1 MQAPS
6 TRYTGAMTSEP
17 CPACQHLNA
26 PQAHRCGACGVDLG
40 AWDALP
46 RLVLTL
52 PKADSVGALWLRD
65 LRQPA
70 AEQRP
75 VEVPDTLSLSLTL
88 RDIALTPGPSAA
100 VEAAAMA
107 VPMPQDNAAPTDDSA
122 LRAERKAAKRA
133 EVRRARL
140 RDTASAHGPASVT
153 PEVLVLAADDASREP
168 LCALLRGFGFGV
180 PAVAK
185 QSAPTV
191 ARPIV
196 AVFVDIDVEIA
207 GGGDGIDLCQQIRD
221 ADRRR
226 DAPAPLLVLVAGRL
240 RPVEQVRAKLAGCD
254 EILLKPVT
262 RGSVA
267 SVLDGHGI
275 ALPSDARHL

>member
-1 MQAPS
+1 M
-6 TRYTGAMTSEP
+6 RAMTSNP

-26 PQAHRCGACGVDLG
+26 PQVQRCGACGVDLG

-46 RLVLTL
+46 RLVPTL
-52 PKADSVGALWLRD
+52 PMADSVGALWLRD
-65 LRQPA
+65 LRQPE

-75 VEVPDTLSLSLTL
+75 VEVPDEMSLSLTL
-88 RDIALTPGPSAA
+88 RDITLAPEPSTPVEATAAEVPVPRVSAA
-100 VEAAAMA
+100 PA
-107 VPMPQDNAAPTDDSA
+107 DDAA

-140 RDTASAHGPASVT
+140 RDAASANGPASVT
-153 PEVLVLAADDASREP
+153 PEVLVLTTDDASREH
-168 LCALLRGFGFGV
+168 LCALLRAFGFGV
-180 PAVAK
+180 PAMAK
-185 QSAPTV
+185 QPTPPE

-226 DAPAPLLVLVAGRL
+226 ADPAPLLVLVAGRL
-240 RPVEQVRAKLAGCD
+240 RPVDQVRATLAGCD

-267 SVLDGHGI
+267 SVLDGRGI